1 VSASE
6 RSTRFLPFGLLV
18 ASFGSLSAACSPTPA
33 GASDANLAQAK
44 SRATEG
50 SVLFEKSCAVCHGPR
65 GEGLAGAPLIIGA
78 NALPRYPRD
87 QSGVQLYQDPN
98 QVQRQNQ
105 QRVPGMASRI
115 EFVTAQN
122 LFDYLELHVTQVKKP
137 AGAPDL
143 NESDLWSIVNF
154 VLIAHGSEVPPGEI
168 TPESANNVLIR
179 AQ

>member
-1 VSASE
+1 MSAPE
-6 RSTRFLPFGLLV
+6 RPTRFLSLALFA
-18 ASFGSLSAACSPTPA
+18 ASLGWPSAACSPTPA
-33 GASDANLAQAK
+33 GASDANLASAK
-44 SRATEG
+44 SRATQG
-50 SVLFEKSCAVCHGPR
+50 SALFEKSCAVCHGPR

-122 LFDYLELHVTQVKKP
+122 LFDYLKLHVTQVKKP
-137 AGAPDL
+137 AGAPELSEPDF
-143 NESDLWSIVNF
+143 WAIVNF

-168 TPESANNVLIR
+168 TPDNAANVLIR

>member
-1 VSASE
+1 VPASARPT
-6 RSTRFLPFGLLV
+6 RSLSIALLV
-18 ASFGSLSAACSPTPA
+18 ASLGSLSAACSPTPA

-44 SRATEG
+44 SRAAQG
-50 SVLFEKSCAVCHGPR
+50 SALFEKSCAVCHGPR

-122 LFDYLELHVTQVKKP
+122 LLDYLELHVTQVKKP

-143 NESDLWSIVNF
+143 NEGDLWSIVNF
-154 VLIAHGSEVPPGEI
+154 VLIAHGSEIPTGEI
-168 TPESANNVLIR
+168 TPDNADSVQIR